1 MKRRRRERQD
11 VGRMAA
17 NDKQLY
23 ERDPEAWNTYL
34 AEGNAK
40 QPRKR
45 VAADVIIRD
54 EHGRI
59 LLVNPTYKRD
69 WDLPGGMVEAN
80 EPPINA
86 ARRELR
92 EELSLDV
99 HLGALLCVDWIPPHG
114 PWDDTVI
121 FVFDGGV
128 LSATAIEQLQIAD
141 HELSDFR
148 FCAIE
153 DAAGLLR
160 PYVWQR
166 ASMALDALHSGRT
179 RYMHRGEPPD

>member
-1 MKRRRRERQD
+1 
-11 VGRMAA
+11 MAA

-23 ERDPEAWNTYL
+23 ERDPDAWNAYL
-34 AEGNAK
+34 AEGNAN

-54 EHGRI
+54 DAGRL
-59 LLVNPTYKRD
+59 LLVNPNYKPD

-80 EPPINA
+80 EPPIKA

-92 EELSLDV
+92 EELGLNV
-99 HLGALLCVDWIPPHG
+99 QLGALLCVDWIPSHG
-114 PWDDTVI
+114 PWDDTLV

-128 LSATAIEQLQIAD
+128 LSPRAIEDLQVTD
-141 HELSDFR
+141 DELSEFR
-148 FCAIE
+148 FCSSDE
-153 DAAGLLR
+153 SAALLR

-166 ASMALDALHSGRT
+166 AATAIDSLGSAGA
-179 RYMHRGEPPD
+179 RYVHRGVTPT

>member
-1 MKRRRRERQD
+1 
-11 VGRMAA
+11 MAA
-17 NDKQLY
+17 HDKQLY
-23 ERDPEAWNTYL
+23 ERDPEAWNAYL

-54 EHGRI
+54 EEHRI
-59 LLVNPTYKRD
+59 LLVNPTYKPD

-80 EPPINA
+80 EPPIDA

-92 EELSLDV
+92 EELGLDV
-99 HLGALLCVDWIPPHG
+99 EVGQLLTVEWVPPHG
-114 PWDDTVI
+114 PWDDTLA

-128 LSATAIEQLQIAD
+128 LTPPTVDSLAIAD
-141 HELSDFR
+141 DEIQAFR
-148 FCAIE
+148 FASRE
-153 DAAGLLR
+153 EAREMLR

-166 ASMALDALHSGRT
+166 ALAALAAIDTGHP
-179 RYMHRGEPPD
+179 RYRHRDDLPS